1 MLWHRTK
8 DRGSSPLPTHSE
20 YFNFKQHAA
29 RLTKKREQGM
39 FIDRCSGTRGI
50 WLQRGVRY
58 PLAISLRLP
67 LSHPNVSLMCAYV
80 YVYMYICVCVCMAFL
95 IFHVHAL
102 RWMKHPTRFFNHV
115 RNYVELSVLY
125 TKISSIS
132 WRGTIAYSATFL
144 PVHSRIR
151 IVSAL
156 YSQECASRTYV
167 LCIAVDIY
175 VRQRRLPIRKCTVG

>member
-1 MLWHRTK
+1 MLWHRTQ

-80 YVYMYICVCVCMAFL
+80 YVYMYMCLPRNKNIFNHNTRRAFL
-95 IFHVHAL
+95 IA
-102 RWMKHPTRFFNHV
+102 
-115 RNYVELSVLY
+115 
-125 TKISSIS
+125 
-132 WRGTIAYSATFL
+132 
-144 PVHSRIR
+144 
-151 IVSAL
+151 
-156 YSQECASRTYV
+156 
-167 LCIAVDIY
+167 
-175 VRQRRLPIRKCTVG
+175 RQFESPRPNPPADQHIRRLTLVSVSHRYN